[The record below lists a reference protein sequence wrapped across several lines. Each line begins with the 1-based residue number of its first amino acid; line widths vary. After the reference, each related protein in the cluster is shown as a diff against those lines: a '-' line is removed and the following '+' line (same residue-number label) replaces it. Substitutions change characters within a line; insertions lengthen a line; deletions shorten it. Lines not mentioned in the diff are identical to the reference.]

1 VAIPFSQ
8 IRQKT
13 QDAPL
18 AGFVLLT
25 AVLLLPTIIPG
36 KMGWLTSLVPLPI
49 FYYLVVLG
57 KRNGLIL
64 MRNALLFSAG
74 AAFIIGSVPIL
85 IFSLTM
91 VPLGITFSHALN
103 NRQTPVKAAL
113 VGSMFLALTWVLF
126 WSGLGMLHQTNPYAS
141 LLTEL
146 DAGLTGSLVLYEE
159 SAKLAPETLQSVR
172 NVVEAL
178 RIYIP
183 KILPALLFSGI
194 LTITWL
200 NLALGNWLLKK
211 RDKEL
216 SPWPEYNAWKLP
228 EPIVWLVILGGITVF
243 LLPAPLGTVGI
254 NVLII
259 CITLYFFQ
267 GLAIIASLM
276 NKWSV
281 PRAIRVLIYALI
293 FIQTYGIILLSF
305 LGLADVWADFR
316 KLNNTGE
323 NTEKTG

>member
-36 KMGWLTSLVPLPI
+36 KMGWLTSLIPLPI

-74 AAFIIGSVPIL
+74 VAFIIGSVPIL

-183 KILPALLFSGI
+183 KILPALLFSGV

>member
-36 KMGWLTSLVPLPI
+36 KMGWLTSLIPLPI

-74 AAFIIGSVPIL
+74 VAFIIGSVPIL